1 VSELHAELM
10 KVRITQRH
18 IREAGVAIPIGAV
31 SGLLFFS
38 ASSPHQR
45 FGFGIERIT
54 LACIDSYVQ
63 ITKVHQGPT
72 GCKDL

>member
-1 VSELHAELM
+1 MSELM

-18 IREAGVAIPIGAV
+18 IREAGVATDRRGL
-31 SGLLFFS
+31 GLLFFS

-54 LACIDSYVQ
+54 LACIDRYVQ